1 MYTLD
6 SSYRKTALKA
16 GRKDGDEIVSEL
28 QGNGF
33 FFFLKCSYMRER
45 FICGY
50 KMGEIYFL

>member
-6 SSYRKTALKA
+6 SSYRKTAFKS
-16 GRKDGDEIVSEL
+16 GRKDGDEIVLEL
-28 QGNGF
+28 QGNG